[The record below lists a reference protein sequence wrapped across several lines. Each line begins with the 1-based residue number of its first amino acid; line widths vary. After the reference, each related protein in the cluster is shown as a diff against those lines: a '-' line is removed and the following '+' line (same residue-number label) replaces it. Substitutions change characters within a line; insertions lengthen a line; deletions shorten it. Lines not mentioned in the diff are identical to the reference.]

1 MKRIGILGGTF
12 NPIHKG
18 HIGIAKEARKDFEL
32 GRVIFV
38 PTGVPPHKSREG
50 IVDKEHRFKMI
61 KIAISKIPYFS
72 VSRVELDRKGYSY
85 AIDTFGKLKKEFGKS
100 AKLFYIMGLDSIN
113 EILSWRKPL
122 DLFKMCEFIVATRP
136 GAKIRTFRRLVK
148 FPPLALNIDKI
159 HLIEHKMDISSSD
172 IRKRLKEGRSVAKEV
187 PGEVLKYIEKNELYG

>member
-32 GRVIFV
+32 NKVVFV
-38 PTGVPPHKSREG
+38 PTGIPPHKSKEG
-50 IVDKEHRFKMI
+50 LVGKEHRFKMV
-61 KIAISKIPYFS
+61 KLAISKVPYFS
-72 VSRVELDRKGYSY
+72 VSRVELDREGYSY

-172 IRKRLKEGRSVAKEV
+172 IRKRLKEGKSVAKEV
-187 PGEVLKYIEKNELYG
+187 PGEVLKYIAKNKLYE